1 MVETQLAV
9 IAVLCTVAAAQA
21 AAVIVLSYKVAHL
34 TDTVATLSDKLL
46 TALMSDRAGFRQVKI
61 ETARAASDI
70 APENQIGFIGPD
82 PEPTSDGVTVKYQ

>member
-9 IAVLCTVAAAQA
+9 IASLCTVAAGQA
-21 AAVIVLSYKVAHL
+21 AAVIVLSYKVARL

-61 ETARAASDI
+61 ETARAASTN
-70 APENQIGFIGPD
+70 PPPVEIGHIGPD
-82 PEPTSDGVTVKYQ
+82 REPANDGVTVQYQ